1 MKPRESVVRLKMF
14 QVREKRRQISQ
25 LDMMMDEFE
34 RMTSELEAQIVNEE
48 RKSGIT
54 DINHFAY
61 PTFARAARQRREN
74 LMNSIRDL
82 QIQKAS
88 AEMVLHEFE
97 AELQRAQ
104 AIEERDGKTIT
115 DSDIDFVQRRSMIG

>member
-25 LDMMMDEFE
+25 LDMMMGEFN
-34 RMTSELEAQIVNEE
+34 RMVSELETQIVNEE

-54 DINHFAY
+54 DVNHFAY

-74 LMNSIRDL
+74 LINSIRDL

-88 AEMVLHEFE
+88 AEMKLHELE
-97 AELQRAQ
+97 SELERAQ
-104 AIEERDGKTIT
+104 ALEERDGKTLPEE
-115 DSDIDFVQRRSMIG
+115 DVVFVQSRSMIG

>member
-25 LDMMMDEFE
+25 LDMMMGEFE

-104 AIEERDGKTIT
+104 AIEERDGKAVT
-115 DSDIDFVQRRSMIG
+115 DNDIDFVQRRSMIG

>member
-25 LDMMMDEFE
+25 LDMMMAEFE
-34 RMTSELEAQIVNEE
+34 RMATELEMQIASEE
-48 RKSGIT
+48 RKSGLT
-54 DINHFAY
+54 DIHHFAY

-88 AEMVLHEFE
+88 AEMALHESE
-97 AELQRAQ
+97 AELERAQ
-104 AIEERDGKTIT
+104 ALEERDGKVLAEDEIV
-115 DSDIDFVQRRSMIG
+115 FVQRRSMIG

>member
-25 LDMMMDEFE
+25 LDMMMGEFN
-34 RMTSELEAQIVNEE
+34 RMASELEAQIVNEE

-54 DINHFAY
+54 DVNHFAY

-74 LMNSIRDL
+74 LMFI
-82 QIQKAS
+82 
-88 AEMVLHEFE
+88 
-97 AELQRAQ
+97 
-104 AIEERDGKTIT
+104 G
-115 DSDIDFVQRRSMIG
+115 RR

>member
-25 LDMMMDEFE
+25 LDMMIAEFD
-34 RMTSELEAQIVNEE
+34 RMAAELEAQIGNEE
-48 RKSGIT
+48 RKSGIV

-74 LMNSIRDL
+74 LINSIRDL
-82 QIQKAS
+82 EIQKDT
-88 AEMVLHEFE
+88 AEISL
-97 AELQRAQ
+97 AESELELARVQ
-104 AIEERDGKTIT
+104 ALEERDGKMMNE
-115 DSDIDFVQRRSMIG
+115 DDIVFVQSRSMIG

>member
-25 LDMMMDEFE
+25 LDMMMGEFE
-34 RMTSELEAQIVNEE
+34 RMTAELEAQIVSEE

-74 LMNSIRDL
+74 LTNSVRDL

-88 AEMVLHEFE
+88 AEMALHEFE
-97 AELQRAQ
+97 AELERAQ
-104 AIEERDGKTIT
+104 ALEERDGKAVVE
-115 DSDIDFVQRRSMIG
+115 DDIVFVQRRSMIG

>member
-25 LDMMMDEFE
+25 LDMMMGEFN
-34 RMTSELEAQIVNEE
+34 RMVSELETQIVNEE

-54 DINHFAY
+54 DVNHFAY

-74 LMNSIRDL
+74 LINSIRDL

-88 AEMVLHEFE
+88 AEMKLHELE
-97 AELQRAQ
+97 AELERAQ
-104 AIEERDGKTIT
+104 ALEERDGKTLPEE
-115 DSDIDFVQRRSMIG
+115 DVVFVQSRSMIG

>member
-1 MKPRESVVRLKMF
+1 MKTRESVVRLKMF

-25 LDMMMDEFE
+25 LDMMMGEFE

>member
-25 LDMMMDEFE
+25 LDMMMGEFE
-34 RMTSELEAQIVNEE
+34 RMTAELEAQIVSEE

-74 LMNSIRDL
+74 LTNSVRDL

-88 AEMVLHEFE
+88 AEMALHEFE
-97 AELQRAQ
+97 AELERAQ
-104 AIEERDGKTIT
+104 ALEERDGKAVAE
-115 DSDIDFVQRRSMIG
+115 DDIVFVQRRSMIG

>member
-25 LDMMMDEFE
+25 LDMMMGEFN
-34 RMTSELEAQIVNEE
+34 RMASELEAQIVNEE

-54 DINHFAY
+54 DVNHFAY

-88 AEMVLHEFE
+88 GEMKLHELE
-97 AELQRAQ
+97 AELERAK
-104 AIEERDGKTIT
+104 ALEERDGKALP
-115 DSDIDFVQRRSMIG
+115 DEDAVFVQSRSMIG

>member
-25 LDMMMDEFE
+25 LDMMMGEFE

>member
-1 MKPRESVVRLKMF
+1 MKPRDSVVRLKMF

-25 LDMMMDEFE
+25 LDMMMGEFE
-34 RMTSELEAQIVNEE
+34 RMTNELETQITSEE
-48 RKSGIT
+48 RKSGIF

-82 QIQKAS
+82 QIQKSS
-88 AEMVLHEFE
+88 AEMNLHELE
-97 AELQRAQ
+97 IELERAQ
-104 AIEERDGKTIT
+104 ALEERDGKPVSEE
-115 DSDIDFVQRRSMIG
+115 DVVFVQRRSFIG

>member
-25 LDMMMDEFE
+25 LDMMMGEFE

-97 AELQRAQ
+97 AELQRAE
-104 AIEERDGKTIT
+104 AIEERDGKAIT

>member
-1 MKPRESVVRLKMF
+1 MLFRS
-14 QVREKRRQISQ
+14 
-25 LDMMMDEFE
+25 
-34 RMTSELEAQIVNEE
+34 
-48 RKSGIT
+48 
-54 DINHFAY
+54 
-61 PTFARAARQRREN
+61 
-74 LMNSIRDL
+74 SIRDL

>member
-25 LDMMMDEFE
+25 LDMMMGEFN
-34 RMTSELEAQIVNEE
+34 RMVSELETQIVNEE

-54 DINHFAY
+54 DVNHFAY

-74 LMNSIRDL
+74 LINSIRDL

-88 AEMVLHEFE
+88 AEMKLHELE
-97 AELQRAQ
+97 AELERAQ
-104 AIEERDGKTIT
+104 ALEERDGKALPEE
-115 DSDIDFVQRRSMIG
+115 DVVFVQSRSMIG

>member
-25 LDMMMDEFE
+25 LDMMMGEFE
-34 RMTSELEAQIVNEE
+34 RMTAELEAQIVSEE

-74 LMNSIRDL
+74 LTNSVRDL

-88 AEMVLHEFE
+88 AEMALHEFE
-97 AELQRAQ
+97 AELERAQ
-104 AIEERDGKTIT
+104 ALEERDGKAVV
-115 DSDIDFVQRRSMIG
+115 DDDIVFVQRRSMIG